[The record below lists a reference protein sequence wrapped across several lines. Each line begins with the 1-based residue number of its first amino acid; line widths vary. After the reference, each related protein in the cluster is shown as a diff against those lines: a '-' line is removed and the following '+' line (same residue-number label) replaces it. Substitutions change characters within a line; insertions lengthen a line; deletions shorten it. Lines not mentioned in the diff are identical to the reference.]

1 MCALVGGIAV
11 NIIPLSLSGGS
22 EHIIFRLPSKKRT
35 IGEWWW
41 WGDWVRFSVPA
52 RRNDMFISSVMPC
65 GDLICSD
72 GRVMAE
78 GGRGFGGSPHFPR
91 VTVVDPLWNAS
102 LRG

>member
-1 MCALVGGIAV
+1 
-11 NIIPLSLSGGS
+11 
-22 EHIIFRLPSKKRT
+22 
-35 IGEWWW
+35 
-41 WGDWVRFSVPA
+41 
-52 RRNDMFISSVMPC
+52 MFISSVMPC